1 MEIEY
6 TLKAV
11 EDIDFWK
18 KSGQKSIQSEISQL
32 IASISENPKEGIG
45 KLEILKHD
53 LSGCFSRRIDDKNRI
68 VYTIN
73 YLENKVV
80 IHSLRWHYEG
90 NVV

>member
-18 KSGQKSIQSEISQL
+18 KSGQKIIQSKISQL
-32 IASISENPKEGIG
+32 IVSISENPKEGIG
-45 KLEILKHD
+45 KPEILKYD
-53 LSGCFSRRIDDKNRI
+53 LNGCYSRKIDDKNRI

-80 IHSLRWHYEG
+80 IHSLRGHYEDR
-90 NVV
+90 